1 MSISIVHDGLVLWA
15 FRFDP
20 LQVLQVHT
28 SGWFFVF
35 SIGSKK
41 SNKDKFVCGSD
52 ENFKDCEFVILVFF
66 CLLGFSCAYAF
77 LYPII

>member
-52 ENFKDCEFVILVFF
+52 ENFKDCDTGFLLFIRVLMCLCISLSHYLV
-66 CLLGFSCAYAF
+66 
-77 LYPII
+77 